1 MDSNDITRR
10 RVISTLGAA
19 GAVGLAGCGGGNG
32 TETNGSGGPDEVSI
46 GMVQP
51 LSGSLKAYG
60 QIATRGF
67 YTYFGYRGADIP
79 GEITEGEETFEVD
92 GTTYKVDL
100 RDTGADQTEAQ
111 NAASDM
117 AGDVTALAGG
127 TSSASARAIASNVA
141 NQKGVP
147 YMAGPAASVDITG
160 SSEFCSQVVFR
171 ASETVAMDA
180 QSGGKYVAEET
191 DISSVYIYY
200 ADYSFGESV
209 KDNYQ
214 RVLENNGVTVAGKQ
228 ALPQGYSS
236 DWPAQ
241 LDKATNAGVD
251 AIIGGFTVAT
261 LPAMLGTYLANDY
274 DFRFAGGLGTR
285 LAESALGATLTGS
298 LDELTAENIKQT
310 GLGPLTTRYHW
321 NQYDNQINT
330 DANEVHRDAYGTN
343 ADLFTSGMFTAAS
356 SIVQA
361 VESSGSADPTDIV
374 NELTGMTVQDTMK
387 GEGGYK
393 FQEYNNQARSAMTVV
408 DLVPTENTE
417 YWNAPVEP
425 SSPLKTYSMS
435 ETTLS
440 ASNSDCNLTS
450 N

>member
-1 MDSNDITRR
+1 
-10 RVISTLGAA
+10 VISTLGAA
-19 GAVGLAGCGGGNG
+19 GAVGLAGCGGGDG
-32 TETNGSGGPDEVSI
+32 TETNGGDTPDEVKI

-51 LSGSLKAYG
+51 LSGSLEAYG

-79 GEITEGEETFEVD
+79 SEISEGTESFDVD
-92 GTTYKVDL
+92 GTTYTVDL
-100 RDTGADQTEAQ
+100 RDSGGDQTEAQ

-127 TSSASARAIASNVA
+127 TSSASALAIANNVA
-141 NQKGVP
+141 NQQGIP
-147 YMAGPAASVDITG
+147 YMAGPAASVELT
-160 SSEFCSQVVFR
+160 SSSDNCSQAVFR

-180 QSGGKYVAEET
+180 QSGGKYVADET
-191 DISSVYIYY
+191 DIGSVYIYY

-209 KDNYQ
+209 RDNYQ
-214 RVLENNGVTVAGKQ
+214 RVLEENGVTVAGTQ
-228 ALPQGYSS
+228 ALPPGYDS

-241 LDKATNAGVD
+241 FDQATEAGVD
-251 AIIGGFTVAT
+251 AVIGGFTVAT

-285 LAESALGATLTGS
+285 LAEAALGATLQGS
-298 LDELTAENIKQT
+298 LDELTADSIRES

-321 NQYDNQINT
+321 NQYDNSIAT

-343 ADLFTSGMFTAAS
+343 TDLFTSGMFTGAS

-361 VESSGSADPTDIV
+361 VETAGSSDPGDIV
-374 NELTGMTVQDTMK
+374 AELTGMSVDDTMK
-387 GEGGYK
+387 GEGGYQ

-408 DLVPTENTE
+408 DLVPTEDTE
-417 YWNAPVEP
+417 FWDAAVQPSAP
-425 SSPLKTYSMS
+425 LQTYSMN

-440 ASNSDCNLTS
+440 EENTDCSLN
-450 N
+450 

>member
-1 MDSNDITRR
+1 M
-10 RVISTLGAA
+10 ISTLGAA
-19 GAVGLAGCGGGNG
+19 GAVGLAGCGGGDG
-32 TETNGSGGPDEVSI
+32 TETNGGDTPDEVTI

-51 LSGSLKAYG
+51 LSGSLQAYG

-79 GEITEGEETFEVD
+79 SEISEGTESFDVD
-92 GTTYKVDL
+92 GTTYTVDL
-100 RDTGADQTEAQ
+100 RDSGGDQTEAQ

-127 TSSASARAIASNVA
+127 TSSASALAIANNVA
-141 NQKGVP
+141 NQQGIP
-147 YMAGPAASVDITG
+147 YMAGPAASVELTSD
-160 SSEFCSQVVFR
+160 SDNCSQAVFR

-180 QSGGKYVAEET
+180 QSGGKYVADET
-191 DISSVYIYY
+191 DIGSVYIYY

-209 KDNYQ
+209 RDNYQ
-214 RVLENNGVTVAGKQ
+214 RVLENNGVTVAGTQ
-228 ALPQGYSS
+228 ALPQGYDS

-241 LDKATNAGVD
+241 FDQATEAGVD
-251 AIIGGFTVAT
+251 AVIGGFTVAT

-285 LAESALGATLTGS
+285 LAEAALGATLQGS
-298 LDELTAENIKQT
+298 LDELTADTIRET

-330 DANEVHRDAYGTN
+330 DANEVHREAYGTN
-343 ADLFTSGMFTAAS
+343 TDLFTSGMFTGAS

-361 VESSGSADPTDIV
+361 VESAGSADPGDIV
-374 NELTGMTVQDTMK
+374 AELTGMSVDETMK
-387 GEGGYK
+387 GEGGYE

-408 DLVPTENTE
+408 DLVPTEDTE
-417 YWNAPVEP
+417 FWDAPVEP
-425 SSPLKTYSMS
+425 SAPLQTYSMG

-440 ASNSDCNLTS
+440 EENTDCSLN
-450 N
+450 